1 MRNTTL
7 RSDKRRSKGAKRAE
21 TNEMLKRACR
31 DVGPGFLA
39 RGMEQLESRVLM
51 TIVQPA
57 GQTYLAFEAEDP
69 QATITDLDG
78 DGITWQRI
86 GGQMALADTTAPSG
100 GAIRSFRDAAVTDN
114 NEGQIS
120 YPIQLNTAGPYHV
133 YARTFYRNRDGDNS
147 MYLPPNGGSIDAAPS
162 QQWDNNNVN
171 GEYHWNLTNN
181 AAAEFTYT
189 NPSPG
194 APTTFKM
201 NIRERLYTVD
211 RVVLSEAAMTED
223 ELNAITPQTVGVRP
237 AAYPDLTGGTLTYD
251 AVTDATGYNILRGT
265 SASGPFAA
273 VPGGTNVTDTT
284 FTDDSLTAANTGQ
297 TFYYV

>member
-86 GGQMALADTTAPSG
+86 GGQMA
-100 GAIRSFRDAAVTDN
+100 
-114 NEGQIS
+114 
-120 YPIQLNTAGPYHV
+120 
-133 YARTFYRNRDGDNS
+133 
-147 MYLPPNGGSIDAAPS
+147 
-162 QQWDNNNVN
+162 
-171 GEYHWNLTNN
+171 
-181 AAAEFTYT
+181 
-189 NPSPG
+189 
-194 APTTFKM
+194 FKM
-201 NIRERLYTVD
+201 NIRERVYTVD

-223 ELNAITPQTVGVRP
+223 ELNASTPQTVGVRP

-284 FTDDSLTAANTGQ
+284 FTDDS
-297 TFYYV
+297 